1 MSEELWGSLETYYA
15 NLLHAEDPILDAAVR
30 ASQEAGLRN
39 IAVSESQGKMLMLM
53 VMATGARR
61 ILEIGTLGGYSA
73 LWMARG
79 LTMGQQ
85 GGGTIVTLE
94 KDPQTAFVAK
104 RTIMDAG
111 AEDLI
116 DVRVGEAM
124 LTLRKMVDAGT
135 APFDLVFIDA
145 DRENLPSYLVW
156 ATKLARPGTVIIA
169 DNVVRR
175 GQVAEPNF
183 GSAEIQGIRTFLDL
197 AGQDPRLE
205 CTVIQTVG
213 SKGHD
218 GFCMCLVRGED

>member
-1 MSEELWGSLETYYA
+1 MPEKKRWDALEHHYA
-15 NLLHAEDPILDAAVR
+15 ELLHAQDPILDAAVR

-39 IAVSESQGKMLMLM
+39 VAVSESQGKMLMLL
-53 VMATGARR
+53 VMATGAQR

-79 LTMGQQ
+79 VTMGLQR
-85 GGGTIVTLE
+85 GGTIVTLE

-111 AEDLI
+111 AADII
-116 DVRVGEAM
+116 DVRVGDARD
-124 LTLRKMVDAGT
+124 TLRKMVESDT

-145 DRENLPSYLVW
+145 DRENLPYYLVW
-156 ATKLARPGTVIIA
+156 TMKLARPGTVIIA

-175 GQVAEPNF
+175 GQVANPDYSNPELE
-183 GSAEIQGIRTFLDL
+183 GVRTFLDL

-205 CTVIQTVG
+205 CTVIQTVSG
-213 SKGHD
+213 KGHD
-218 GFCMCLVRGED
+218 GFCMCVVQS

>member
-1 MSEELWGSLETYYA
+1 MPEERWGSLEDYYA
-15 NLLHAEDPILDAAVR
+15 NLLHAEDPVLNAALK
-30 ASQEAGLRN
+30 ASQDAGLRN
-39 IAVSESQGKMLMLM
+39 IAVSESQGKMLMLL
-53 VMATGARR
+53 VQATGAQR

-85 GGGTIVTLE
+85 GGGKIVTLE
-94 KDPQTAFVAK
+94 KDPQTAFVAR
-104 RTIMDAG
+104 RTIMNAG

-124 LTLRKMVDAGT
+124 VTMKKMVDKET

-156 ATKLARPGTVIIA
+156 AIKLARPGTMIIA

-175 GQVAEPNF
+175 GEVAEPNF
-183 GSAEIQGIRTFLDL
+183 GSGEIQGIRTFLDL

-213 SKGHD
+213 GKGHD
-218 GFCMCLVRGED
+218 GFCMCVVQP

>member
-1 MSEELWGSLETYYA
+1 MPEELWGTLDDYYA
-15 NLLHAEDPILDAAVR
+15 NLLHAEDPILNAASR

-39 IAVSESQGKMLMLM
+39 IAVSESQGKMLMLL

-85 GGGTIVTLE
+85 RGGTIVTLE
-94 KDPQTAFVAK
+94 KDPQTASVAR

-111 AEDLI
+111 AEGLI
-116 DVRVGEAM
+116 EVRVGDAM
-124 LTLRKMVDAGT
+124 TTLRTMVDTDT
-135 APFDLVFIDA
+135 APFDFVFIDA
-145 DRENLPSYLVW
+145 DRENLPGYLVW
-156 ATKLARPGTVIIA
+156 AMKLARPGTMIIA

-175 GQVAEPNF
+175 GQVAEPNV
-183 GSAEIQGIRTFLDL
+183 GSPEIQGVRTFLDL

-213 SKGHD
+213 GKGHD
-218 GFCMCLVRGED
+218 GFCMCVVRGTE